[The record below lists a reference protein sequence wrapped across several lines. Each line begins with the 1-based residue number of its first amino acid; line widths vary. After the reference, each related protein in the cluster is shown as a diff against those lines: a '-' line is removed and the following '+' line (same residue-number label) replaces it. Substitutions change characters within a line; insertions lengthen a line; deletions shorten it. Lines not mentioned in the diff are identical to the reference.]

1 MGMKYIVLRL
11 VYACLS
17 KHVTAGSSESVTDRQ
32 WPGLCATEGG
42 GGGVRRETCCNGVS
56 VFLILFLCNMLVN
69 DLRFLVI
76 FTYLFCRKFFGPA
89 ILTTYGT
96 FHVSAMVDN
105 P

>member
-42 GGGVRRETCCNGVS
+42 GGEGDV
-56 VFLILFLCNMLVN
+56 L
-69 DLRFLVI
+69 
-76 FTYLFCRKFFGPA
+76 
-89 ILTTYGT
+89 
-96 FHVSAMVDN
+96 
-105 P
+105 